1 VQDFPILP
9 TAALDRVCGGAQ
21 PSSWDAYVRS
31 QRSAVAGPY
40 KNVVCTAAG
49 VKGGREL
56 ATQVYG
62 KERTTG
68 ADMIRAAE
76 TLKSVC
82 MGGSRLPEQAPP
94 HPF

>member
-1 VQDFPILP
+1 MFEAIPSTELAGV
-9 TAALDRVCGGAQ
+9 AGGAQ
-21 PSSWDAYVRS
+21 PSTWDAYVKS
-31 QRSAVAGPY
+31 QRQAVSGHY

-49 VKGGREL
+49 VKGGREF

-76 TLKSVC
+76 TLRGVC
-82 MGGSRLPEQAPP
+82 MGGSRLPEQAPQS
-94 HPF
+94 PF